1 VTDSHGTKPAPGPDQ
16 PPIPVRLVTFN
27 THHGVGA
34 DDRHDLPRLATLL
47 ASVDA
52 DVICLQ
58 EVDRHFGERSED
70 VDQALLLSRALDMQ
84 LAWGPAI
91 DQPREG
97 ADQPRQY
104 GNALL
109 SRLPI
114 LVSDV
119 HPLPG
124 DGEPRVALRT
134 MVELDGAA
142 LWVTTTHLT
151 TGSAEIRAAQAD
163 SIAGLLTDRMET
175 GVLVGDFNT
184 GPGAPELAVLRE
196 RFTDAWELAPERED
210 RAGWRFWRREE
221 GLTHPAGRPHRRIDQ
236 VWVSDGVTVTAAQVL
251 DAGGAS
257 DHLPLVVDLAVRS
270 GV

>member
-1 VTDSHGTKPAPGPDQ
+1 MTKPAPGPDQ

-27 THHGVGA
+27 THHGVG
-34 DDRHDLPRLATLL
+34 DDARHDLPRLATLL

-58 EVDRHFGERSED
+58 EVDRYFGERSED

-91 DQPREG
+91 DEPRPGDE
-97 ADQPRQY
+97 PRRQY

-114 LVSDV
+114 LISDV
-119 HPLPG
+119 HRLPG
-124 DGEPRVALRT
+124 SGEPRSALRT
-134 MVELDGAA
+134 MIELDGGA
-142 LWVTTTHLT
+142 LWITATHLT
-151 TGSAEIRAAQAD
+151 TRSAEVRGTQVAALAD
-163 SIAGLLTDRMET
+163 LHTEPMDT

-184 GPGAPELAVLRE
+184 GPDAPELDVLRQ
-196 RFTDAWELAPERED
+196 RFTDAWRLARARD
-210 RAGWRFWRREE
+210 DQAGWKFWQKDE
-221 GLTHPAGRPHRRIDQ
+221 GLTHPAHSPSKRIDH
-236 VWVSDGVTVTAAQVL
+236 VWVSAGVAVAGAYVL
-251 DAGGAS
+251 DAEGAS
-257 DHLPLVVDLAVRS
+257 DHLPVVVDLEVRS